1 MEEEE
6 RTSPHRTGTCTECGT
21 PMSAYSRLCWT
32 CYSRATKAM
41 GKSARN
47 ALIGQRRQEGFTVQR
62 IGQEFGISYQRVLQI
77 LKARG

>member
-1 MEEEE
+1 MMEEK
-6 RTSPHRTGTCTECGT
+6 TSRHRTGTCSECSK
-21 PMSAYSRLCWT
+21 PISAYSRLCWT

-41 GKSARN
+41 GKSDRN